1 MLVIQ
6 LPVSSVKN
14 PIFPAP
20 NVLDGQFRIVNTAWN
35 EQLADKDSDMFA
47 ELASKLETEILNVLL
62 SNHSP
67 EEQFNVKVTNF
78 SPGSIVANFRIST
91 NQFVDLSKKE
101 VFETLDKAI
110 RDNNGYISSTLYKLD
125 TESLDFQRKTSKVV

>member
-1 MLVIQ
+1 
-6 LPVSSVKN
+6 
-14 PIFPAP
+14 
-20 NVLDGQFRIVNTAWN
+20 
-35 EQLADKDSDMFA
+35 MFA